1 MFRKI
6 ATLII
11 ITIISS
17 MAISCSDANLGY
29 FQFNRPDP
37 NFTLFAMFDDYPSL
51 SAMWDSIDG
60 EVVNDRLGATIRNNE
75 DEFSVAAVA
84 LGDLLNGRDEDGN
97 DVAVSQRPLTLL
109 LRDLGFLLAQLMDT
123 EPQYNSTDSLGAFF
137 NDGEDDTG
145 AYLSGFFEFLNNASE
160 EAPGTMPGV
169 GESLAPVLDNVVAYV
184 LEENTEDGDYS
195 DLRDAMETAVSAFT
209 DKDFHEDYVDLIE
222 VLSKALFRCDYNK
235 YVDGSGDLITTSY
248 EDMVAGTNT
257 GVGNLVKGVH
267 AILSGMLKAK
277 EYTGDYEYIDRDSMY
292 DTLIAL
298 RDNVLR
304 DPDTGELN
312 TEKLKALILNLEAYF
327 TEGGALYE
335 TRDEYNHNDMN
346 GFDSTTT
353 GDWGDYFSSTELR
366 NTLKE
371 VMVGMGG
378 LFMRADRDGAVISET
393 DNTNPASKDTLAEV
407 LARAD
412 TGIDW
417 ENNKIDESLY
427 DLLRYDLWG
436 RDRLTDSDAYPA
448 SFLESFL
455 FLGAVTSNFGYE
467 EGGNTEEIDEGG
479 NTYTNT
485 SYEKVSGQFGHGQ
498 YIGTIS
504 LADSI
509 HSITSKNDDSAAA
522 LFTELGTYQLA
533 FDEYAQ
539 STGYIHANH
548 IYRSMNT
555 FTLSGNSA
563 YTFNYTLD
571 YPALCF
577 TSGFAAGDIGVESG
591 GNPSGGGGDGEN
603 EYRPYYPTGQ
613 GNMIPSGWT
622 LSTMARTCWEGE
634 GPYYY
639 LGSSPETIEFS
650 VLGESKTWD
659 VAYSPNGQVYA
670 YVDTSSTPYEYFYPV
685 HEGTTEEYD
694 TADALLSIPTQEYIS
709 SKDISGGVKV
719 YILGDR
725 IMCITVDKASYT
737 VELPYTTSKSVY
749 YDGLFYNIYTRAE
762 IIAKINDEAGFTL
775 ASTYG
780 TGQIRLSAA
789 CSFLE
794 IESIQYSAIARIFE
808 DDSYDDTVPLY
819 GGCPLSAD
827 STINVTIDGVMI
839 PVSFAVS
846 SGPWTK
852 QAIATRIQNVLGSS
866 YNKCASIAGSGIRIK
881 GLSNEPDTAQ
891 VRLENASGDA
901 MSEFFGLDS
910 AYEAKCPG
918 RKNRYRGTWVS
929 DYYMIVSDDG
939 DAYTP
944 LDLSGEAN
952 QAAAMVYDEI
962 ITDDDDTRV
971 CENQEEAMYRNYQY
985 FATEKKIVL
994 IVPLWLRGA
1003 VGSAVESAVYQI
1015 IEGNGWSGVNTCRR
1029 LRENGVWAKANHDD
1043 AVSTVPGDFRIVIL
1057 AAPIQLG
1064 PLEMGEI
1071 NAEKVYNETL
1081 GRGTANPA
1089 VIGMNIPALYRLGF
1103 PRQDCET
1110 RINGVGDNG
1119 KTYNFYQDQLGSS
1132 RTAGDSLTSGF
1143 IVGDDNWNKRNTL
1156 LPALIA
1162 LFSSLHQVST
1172 EDNHALSKTLDGLTP
1187 LLKPLT
1193 YYNNSLQNNS
1203 RDVATQGW
1211 IPRIQGTES
1220 DLIYDMG
1227 SNADHAAFLVPD
1239 TYIDGFKPYGPDDGS
1254 SYRNDYTATTD
1265 PEAWFGGWDVRDYYQ
1280 PAHLPTLLSLL
1291 VDNDLDGSG
1300 NIAGDRSG
1308 TKMDGLLP
1316 MICEYDV
1323 SQARSDTNESVS
1335 NLLGKGVNALAGF
1348 SDPEYDD
1355 PSGIDYT
1362 LTMDEF
1368 DATTYS
1374 QWGPRRKIFYGVEQA
1389 MNSLKMAKGVYEN
1402 INMNNTVKVND
1413 TNSDG
1418 KGADTYF
1425 PDWMFQSR
1433 SDDLDVDKILDS
1445 MVGPDQPLEPAES
1458 QNTGIAGYPDDDQLQ
1473 DEEILTHFDILN
1485 EDTLTDPYDTIH
1497 VVDDELKLIPD
1508 DYTTGP
1514 VSVPTLEIYAY
1525 KSGVNSDARF
1535 QINDSTG
1542 SLAGAD
1548 VSSIVSGVTD
1558 AIPDG
1563 ITLYEPAD
1571 LDGDGDTE
1579 MRIYFTLPEALNDY
1593 VITCNYQFDRDDNWP
1608 SFTTAVEDIDDLFTD
1623 FVDRDGG
1630 YAIYDPLMDT
1640 LDSVLAKN
1648 TTGTFDDAQVKGLLY
1663 TLGKLFAHFNGGSW
1677 TYEGEIGI
1685 DDADGDDIDAMDFNK
1700 VYRIFA
1706 YHLPAIHRYMRDN
1719 IAAEGEDAEVYG
1731 ERYYALLTI
1740 VGDALQAGGDTLDE
1754 YGLMR
1759 FLLATVNTGSY
1770 GWEDVFGDLQEF
1782 LTSDLVCDDDTD
1794 MWDSLADLIAD
1805 MNEAVSEVDNDTLRG
1820 ILKKYGFQDNKY

>member
-1 MFRKI
+1 
-6 ATLII
+6 
-11 ITIISS
+11 
-17 MAISCSDANLGY
+17 
-29 FQFNRPDP
+29 
-37 NFTLFAMFDDYPSL
+37 
-51 SAMWDSIDG
+51 
-60 EVVNDRLGATIRNNE
+60 
-75 DEFSVAAVA
+75 
-84 LGDLLNGRDEDGN
+84 
-97 DVAVSQRPLTLL
+97 
-109 LRDLGFLLAQLMDT
+109 
-123 EPQYNSTDSLGAFF
+123 
-137 NDGEDDTG
+137 
-145 AYLSGFFEFLNNASE
+145 
-160 EAPGTMPGV
+160 
-169 GESLAPVLDNVVAYV
+169 
-184 LEENTEDGDYS
+184 
-195 DLRDAMETAVSAFT
+195 
-209 DKDFHEDYVDLIE
+209 
-222 VLSKALFRCDYNK
+222 
-235 YVDGSGDLITTSY
+235 
-248 EDMVAGTNT
+248 
-257 GVGNLVKGVH
+257 
-267 AILSGMLKAK
+267 
-277 EYTGDYEYIDRDSMY
+277 
-292 DTLIAL
+292 
-298 RDNVLR
+298 
-304 DPDTGELN
+304 
-312 TEKLKALILNLEAYF
+312 
-327 TEGGALYE
+327 
-335 TRDEYNHNDMN
+335 
-346 GFDSTTT
+346 
-353 GDWGDYFSSTELR
+353 
-366 NTLKE
+366 
-371 VMVGMGG
+371 
-378 LFMRADRDGAVISET
+378 
-393 DNTNPASKDTLAEV
+393 ASKDTLAEV

-417 ENNKIDESLY
+417 ENSKIDESLY

-455 FLGAVTSNFGYE
+455 FLGAVTSNFGYRE
-467 EGGNTEEIDEGG
+467 AGQTEEISSGSGTD
-479 NTYTNT
+479 YDR
-485 SYEKVSGQFGHGQ
+485 VSGDHGHGQ
-498 YIGTIS
+498 YTGYITLG
-504 LADSI
+504 DSI
-509 HSITSKNDDSAAA
+509 HSITGQNDGTASGMGVV
-522 LFTELGTYQLA
+522 LGTYQLA
-533 FDEYAQ
+533 FDEYSQ
-539 STGYIHANH
+539 SGSYVHANH
-548 IYRSMNT
+548 IFRSMNQ
-555 FTLSGNSA
+555 FTYAQRNN
-563 YTFNYTLD
+563 YNFNYTLD
-571 YPALCF
+571 YPALAF
-577 TSGFAAGDIGVESG
+577 TSGQAAGDIGTEDG
-591 GNPSGGGGDGEN
+591 GNTGGGDGATADA
-603 EYRPYYPTGQ
+603 YRPYYPTGQ
-613 GNMIPSGWT
+613 GNLIASGWT
-622 LSTMARTCWEGE
+622 LSTMARICWEGE
-634 GPYYY
+634 GPYFYV
-639 LGSSPETIEFS
+639 GDNSETIEFS
-650 VLGESKTWD
+650 LLGESKTWD
-659 VAYSPNGQVYA
+659 VAYAPNGEVYA
-670 YVDTSSTPYEYFYPV
+670 YVDRSVTPYEYYYPPR
-685 HEGTTEEYD
+685 EGTSEVNDVAEYLVD
-694 TADALLSIPTQEYIS
+694 MRDCVASVEYIS
-709 SKDISGGVKV
+709 SVDLSSGLTVTGDLLSTNAKRFTCTIDGNSFEVTFPGYQRLINPSIHYSYEEIIIEINKQAGYQVCEAYSGGRFRFVSS
-719 YILGDR
+719 DA
-725 IMCITVDKASYT
+725 ITIET
-737 VELPYTTSKSVY
+737 
-749 YDGLFYNIYTRAE
+749 
-762 IIAKINDEAGFTL
+762 EANNAVRDIFTGS
-775 ASTYG
+775 ASTVSVPYVDAL
-780 TGQIRLSAA
+780 TASAVVRITIDGNA
-789 CSFLE
+789 PVSVSF
-794 IESIQYSAIARIFE
+794 SNSSTWTPSAIYSQINSALTSAGLGARIFQI
-808 DDSYDDTVPLY
+808 
-819 GGCPLSAD
+819 D
-827 STINVTIDGVMI
+827 STKFMI
-839 PVSFAVS
+839 RGTSNDPDVAVVSIEDVS
-846 SGPWTK
+846 GN
-852 QAIATRIQNVLGSS
+852 A
-866 YNKCASIAGSGIRIK
+866 
-881 GLSNEPDTAQ
+881 
-891 VRLENASGDA
+891 LEELFGASGVI
-901 MSEFFGLDS
+901 MI
-910 AYEAKCPG
+910 KCPG
-918 RKNRYRGTWVS
+918 RKNRYKDVWIS
-929 DYYMIVSDDG
+929 DFYMIVSDDG
-939 DAYTP
+939 DVYTP
-944 LDLSGEAN
+944 SDLSGSATSAGCLTFKEI
-952 QAAAMVYDEI
+952 VKEDDEYRACA
-962 ITDDDDTRV
+962 T
-971 CENQEEAMYRNYQY
+971 QEEAMYRNYQF

-994 IVPLWLRGA
+994 VVPLWLRGY
-1003 VGSAVESAVYQI
+1003 VTISQIESAAYQI

-1029 LRENGVWAKANHDD
+1029 FRGNRVWAKANHADS
-1043 AVSTVPGDFRIVIL
+1043 VSTVPGDFRMDIRSAVIQD
-1057 AAPIQLG
+1057 AGGLG
-1064 PLEMGEI
+1064 AVD
-1071 NAEKVYNETL
+1071 AEKIYNDTL

-1103 PRQDCET
+1103 PRQNCET
-1110 RINGVGDNG
+1110 IIGTSGGDM
-1119 KTYNFYQDQLGSS
+1119 YFEQDQLGSMDTNNPQYETYMS
-1132 RTAGDSLTSGF
+1132 SFA
-1143 IVGDDNWNKRNTL
+1143 VGDTEWNRRNTL